1 MSDKSALTPFQ
12 ALNLEQRRKA
22 MFLRAAGIVGII
34 SGVILVVSG
43 YITHPI
49 LLMMLSFIDEHY
61 ASSMSAMELYFLK
74 LAISILTS
82 LTALSGIV
90 VICSGV
96 VLLLKH
102 RTFRRIMTWFGG
114 LGGIVV
120 IWSGVGVLL
129 KQRSFGRILVWLGGG
144 VGIFGLLF
152 TAGEAFYYSH
162 FSLASFHAEY
172 WLGLVLS
179 AVAIWLSKKG

>member
-82 LTALSGIV
+82 LTALGGIV

-102 RTFRRIMTWFGG
+102 RTF
-114 LGGIVV
+114 
-120 IWSGVGVLL
+120 
-129 KQRSFGRILVWLGGG
+129 GRILMWLGCG

>member
-82 LTALSGIV
+82 LTALGGIV

-102 RTFRRIMTWFGG
+102 RTF
-114 LGGIVV
+114 
-120 IWSGVGVLL
+120 
-129 KQRSFGRILVWLGGG
+129 GRILMWLGGG

>member
-49 LLMMLSFIDEHY
+49 LLTMLSFIDEHY

-82 LTALSGIV
+82 LTALGGIV

-102 RTFRRIMTWFGG
+102 RTF
-114 LGGIVV
+114 
-120 IWSGVGVLL
+120 
-129 KQRSFGRILVWLGGG
+129 GRILMWLGGG

>member
-82 LTALSGIV
+82 LTALGGIV

-96 VLLLKH
+96 VLLLKN
-102 RTFRRIMTWFGG
+102 FD
-114 LGGIVV
+114 VV
-120 IWSGVGVLL
+120 GWWSRDLWVAFHCWGSFLLLAFFPRLVSCRVLVRARAL
-129 KQRSFGRILVWLGGG
+129 CRGD
-144 VGIFGLLF
+144 
-152 TAGEAFYYSH
+152 
-162 FSLASFHAEY
+162 LAQ
-172 WLGLVLS
+172 
-179 AVAIWLSKKG
+179 

>member
-49 LLMMLSFIDEHY
+49 LLTMLSFIDEHY

-82 LTALSGIV
+82 LTALGGIV
-90 VICSGV
+90 FICSGV

-102 RTFRRIMTWFGG
+102 RTF
-114 LGGIVV
+114 
-120 IWSGVGVLL
+120 
-129 KQRSFGRILVWLGGG
+129 GRILMWLGGG